1 MSSLKI
7 RTAFATWRAP
17 NDEVKGWVKRTPG
30 HAVTA
35 IDRDPRVL
43 QVKTP
48 RGNTYV
54 VLGEQVTVIDPNL
67 PGEHALVEHALQ
79 GEGLSLADVAAV
91 GCTHLHFDHASG
103 LDAVAAACDAALLLP
118 TTMRPYLEGEAPYP
132 FPGTGPSARP
142 FLDVWGRVGFPGI
155 VRSQIREGGH
165 IGYPWS
171 DLRLRSRDVRWFEPG
186 EALGALGGLVPVHTP
201 GHCPEQVVYLHPASG
216 TLLSG
221 DMYITVRGHIETNR
235 IVHDHD
241 AMAASDRM
249 LRDMGVRRICPG
261 HGPVMD
267 L

>member
-1 MSSLKI
+1 MSPIQL
-7 RTAFATWRAP
+7 RTAFAAWRAP
-17 NDEVKGWVKRTPG
+17 SPEVKAWVRRQPG
-30 HAVTA
+30 HAVVA
-35 IDRDPRVL
+35 IDREPRVL

-48 RGNTYV
+48 RGNMYL
-54 VLGEQVTVIDPNL
+54 VLGDQVSVIDPNL
-67 PGEHALVEHALQ
+67 PGEHTLVEHALR
-79 GEGLSLADVAAV
+79 GEGLGLDDVGAV

-103 LDAVAAACDAALLLP
+103 LDAVAGACDAALLLP
-118 TTMRPYLEGEAPYP
+118 STMRPYLEGETLYP
-132 FPGTGPSARP
+132 FPGTRASARP

-171 DLRLRSRDVRWFEPG
+171 DLRLRSSDVQWFEPG
-186 EALGALGGLVPVHTP
+186 EPLDALGGLVPIHTP
-201 GHCPEQVVYLHPASG
+201 GHCPEQCVYLHPSTG

-221 DMYITVRGHIETNR
+221 DMYITVRGDIETNH

-249 LRDMGVRRICPG
+249 LREMGVRTVCPG

-267 L
+267 F